1 MKPCHWPTDAPRTL
15 WHSDPAGSAEVPG
28 VEFVRQSQATT
39 GGTAPDPE
47 LLEIG
52 VAAEGEDRAWRAE
65 FAWLLRHPALAP
77 VLDSPEPGEPL
88 TLRTMAGQHAT
99 RFPIVSGD
107 VEWLRERSMTVVARR
122 LAPHLAA
129 GAQASLDVSTV
140 ARGEPPPAL
149 RREQMQLV
157 AAGLRATLP
166 GALGRYGVGARGL
179 VLSVGA
185 DHPGIGALLGLREC
199 AALGRPRVIVRV
211 PDSLMQSLGRSEASA
226 SDGATRLW
234 QGLTA
239 LAHREPGIRLVL
251 ERTTRPACTLAW
263 GERADAVL
271 PVSRFEARAETAWL
285 TLAIRLD
292 ALALSTCLG
301 DGLRELR
308 RLLRAALRLADDV
321 VEQIDWATPELAQDA
336 LVNRRLAVHVTGL
349 GDLVDC
355 WRLDPAAFGTVKLA
369 VRCLALVRRLMV
381 RESNVLARQRGPF
394 PGLELRE
401 LARSLARNVGEERAG
416 RLLRQAGLRH
426 RHLLVLS
433 PWSVFPE
440 RAPRRPLAAYLH
452 LLPAIRAADTIA
464 LHGDGVGRAL
474 SPAAFRRLLQ
484 MTWAIGRNR
493 P

>member
-1 MKPCHWPTDAPRTL
+1 MKPRFSPTDAFMAL
-15 WHSDPAGSAEVPG
+15 WHSAPVRGAEVLG
-28 VEFVRQSQATT
+28 VEFVRRSQAA

-47 LLEIG
+47 LLDLG
-52 VAAEGEDRAWRAE
+52 AAAEGDDHAWRAE
-65 FAWLLRHPALAP
+65 FAWLLRHPAVTP
-77 VLDSPEPGEPL
+77 VLESPEPGAPL
-88 TLRTMAGQHAT
+88 TLRTIAGQHAA

-107 VEWLRERSMTVVARR
+107 VDWLRERSMAVVARR

-129 GAQASLDVSTV
+129 GAQASLDVSAL
-140 ARGEPPPAL
+140 ARGEAPPAL

-157 AAGLRATLP
+157 AAGMRAALP
-166 GALGRYGVGARGL
+166 GALARYGIGTRGL

-199 AALGRPRVIVRV
+199 AALGRPRVVVRV
-211 PDSLMQSLGRSEASA
+211 PDSLMQALGRHDAPEG
-226 SDGATRLW
+226 DGAVRLW
-234 QGLTA
+234 HGLTA

-251 ERTTRPACTLAW
+251 ERTTRPACALAW

-285 TLAIRLD
+285 ALGLRLD
-292 ALALSTCLG
+292 ALAVPACLG

-321 VEQIDWATPELAQDA
+321 VEQVDWATPELAQDA
-336 LVNRRLAVHVTGL
+336 LVNRRLAVHVTGI
-349 GDLVDC
+349 GDLVDR

-369 VRCLALVRRLMV
+369 VRWLALVRRLMV
-381 RESNVLARQRGPF
+381 RESNALARERGPF

-401 LARSLARNVGEERAG
+401 LARSLAHNVGEERAG

-433 PWSVFPE
+433 PYSVFPE
-440 RAPRRPLAAYLH
+440 RAPRQPLAAYLH
-452 LLPAIRAADTIA
+452 LLPSIRAADTIA
-464 LHGDGVGRAL
+464 MHGDGVARAL